1 MANSATHDALERLLQ
16 RFLRDEL
23 PNLSPSE
30 RTALEGQ
37 FEDRFRELMDK
48 STNGGGY
55 SFPNLIGFGPEGVKP
70 FDDLPYP
77 RLKTD
82 FDESV
87 TPSQIHASA
96 ELYFI
101 YQHERMKVFQVVDV
115 LRRLFALGRMKIQ
128 RGPGARGLYILEK
141 WKPLRYSRRDRMIA
155 YRRVFN
161 YSSVPAPQGAVVNR
175 NFHFQFVAFNSA
187 LAQYFRDQVVAE
199 VIRGSTEIAD
209 RPFGTIAT
217 VQRLGTDLR
226 YAVDRASY
234 GNVLALAQEVGNYL
248 QECMELLDTPDI
260 KKSFDAT
267 TKWDVIEAVSIRHL
281 NGMAE
286 LSQRAKMAEA
296 GRRILQFVASNE
308 FKTTLEPDIFRSE
321 ARPIAA
327 HSEAWIAAYRLTEE
341 GRRFPG
347 VNRSLQWALGL
358 GDRAGRSRISA

>member
-1 MANSATHDALERLLQ
+1 MTNSATHDALERLLQ

-30 RTALEGQ
+30 RAAVESQ
-37 FEDRFRELMDK
+37 FEDRFRNLVDS
-48 STNGGGY
+48 STTATGY

-77 RLKTD
+77 RLRAD

-87 TPSQIHASA
+87 TPSQIHAAA

-101 YQHERMKVFQVVDV
+101 YQSERMKVFQVVDV
-115 LRRLFALGRMKIQ
+115 LRRLFAHGRMKIQ

-161 YSSVPAPQGAVVNR
+161 YGSMPAPQGAVVNR

-187 LAQYFRDQVVAE
+187 LAQYFRDLVIAE
-199 VIRGSTEIAD
+199 VVRGSSEIAD

-248 QECMELLDTPDI
+248 QECMELLDAPDI
-260 KKSFDAT
+260 KKSFDAM

-281 NGMAE
+281 GGMAE
-286 LSQRAKMAEA
+286 LSQRAKMADA
-296 GRRILQFVASNE
+296 GRRILQFIASND
-308 FKTTLEPDIFRSE
+308 FKSGLDPDLFRSE
-321 ARPIAA
+321 AKPIASQA
-327 HSEAWIAAYRLTEE
+327 EAWIAAYRLTEE

-347 VNRSLQWALGL
+347 VNRNLRWALGL
-358 GDRAGRSRISA
+358 GDRTAPTRISA